1 MILPPQDS
9 NQLPFWQRSRILYS
23 KIFQIVSYHEAA
35 PLLGVADAEQDD
47 GDEDGAHADPGH
59 HGPSELKLFRVHIP
73 RSAIGGGAV
82 GRHDVSVEN
91 NGGVEIQTRFAR
103 LLTIVTS
110 VLCCVCVINPESRIS
125 PPQLLPPLK
134 SSRQT

>member
-47 GDEDGAHADPGH
+47 GDEDGAHADPSNH
-59 HGPSELKLFRVHIP
+59 RASDLKLLRVHLR
-73 RSAIGGGAV
+73 RSAVGGGAV

-91 NGGVEIQTRFAR
+91 NEELEIQNRFAR
-103 LLTIVTS
+103 LLTS
-110 VLCCVCVINPESRIS
+110 H
-125 PPQLLPPLK
+125 
-134 SSRQT
+134 